1 MRGGRKNV
9 LGKKKGGSFGVDGG
23 NSKSNPY
30 FLGPSS
36 SCERFSRVGDEVSH

>member
-1 MRGGRKNV
+1 MRGDRKNV
-9 LGKKKGGSFGVDGG
+9 LEKKKGDSFGVDGG

-36 SCERFSRVGDEVSH
+36 SCKTGSRVGDEVSH